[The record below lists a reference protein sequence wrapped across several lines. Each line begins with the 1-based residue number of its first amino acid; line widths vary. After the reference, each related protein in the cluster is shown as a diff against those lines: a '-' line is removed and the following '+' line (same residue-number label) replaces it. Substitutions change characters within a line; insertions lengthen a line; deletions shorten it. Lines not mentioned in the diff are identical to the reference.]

1 MWRLRLCI
9 YLPIYDK
16 IHAHPMMKKSL
27 LIILLL
33 TTQFSL
39 ASPLSDGALRLI
51 QIGSEIGSRDIVMR
65 GQSLL
70 LKGALDLY
78 DLDALYESSKQVRHG
93 STLMGYPPHERGANE
108 ILIKLV
114 RQSYDPAL
122 YDYALHLLDG
132 NNGFVKNE
140 FLALNLFEESF
151 EIHGNA
157 HSAFIAAVIRNESL
171 VPGTKKTQRIGE
183 LLSFAILNNIKGSKN
198 YQAQRVNSGHWKTLR
213 PNSWKDWLNDQ

>member
-1 MWRLRLCI
+1 MGRLRLCI
-9 YLPIYDK
+9 NLPIYDK
-16 IHAHPMMKKSL
+16 IHAHPMMKKNI

-33 TTQFSL
+33 TAQFSL

-70 LKGALDLY
+70 LKGAFDLY
-78 DLDALYESSKQVRHG
+78 DLDALYESSKQVRYG
-93 STLMGYPPHERGANE
+93 SPLMGYPPHERGANE

-114 RQSYDPAL
+114 RQSHDPAL
-122 YDYALHLLDG
+122 YDYALYLLDG
-132 NNGFVKNE
+132 DNGFVKNE

-151 EIHGNA
+151 EAHGNA

-183 LLSFAILNNIKGSKN
+183 LLAFAVLNNVKGAKN
-198 YQAQRVNSGHWKTLR
+198 YQAQRVNSGHWKTLS
-213 PNSWKDWLNDQ
+213 PNSWKDWLND

>member
-1 MWRLRLCI
+1 
-9 YLPIYDK
+9 
-16 IHAHPMMKKSL
+16 MMKKSF
-27 LIILLL
+27 LIALLL
-33 TTQFSL
+33 AAQFVI

-70 LKGALDLY
+70 LKGAFDLY
-78 DLDALYESSKQVRHG
+78 DLDALYESSKQVRYG
-93 STLMGYPPHERGANE
+93 NPLMGYPAHERGANE

-122 YDYALHLLDG
+122 YDYALYLLDG
-132 NNGFVKNE
+132 NNGFIKNE

-151 EIHGNA
+151 EVHGNA
-157 HSAFIAAVIRNESL
+157 NSAFIAATIRNESL

-183 LLSFAILNNIKGSKN
+183 LLAFAVLNNVKGAKN
-198 YQAQRVNSGHWKTLR
+198 YQAQRVNSGHWETLN
-213 PNSWKDWLNDQ
+213 PNSWKDWLDNQ